1 MSETNNN
8 GTESGPGA
16 PGWEVEVP
24 VQELDQSCRTPVLFL
39 LGKAAGWLFL
49 GTLLA
54 FFNSVRLHAP
64 DLLAHCPW
72 LTYGRIGP
80 AASTALI
87 YGFALQAAF
96 AVAIW
101 LVVRMSKSVLVLP
114 GYLTIAAGFWNL
126 GVFVGIV
133 GILAGDATSYAL
145 FEIPKY
151 ATPILF
157 VAYSIIGGLT
167 LVTFQRR
174 QVQDLY
180 VSQWFLLTALLWFPW
195 ILSTAALLLQYYP
208 VRGVVQVVVAGWYAT
223 GLMTLV
229 LGGVGLA
236 SIFYLL
242 PKLLK
247 RSLHSHY
254 LAVFAFWLLVFF
266 GSGAGILSGST
277 VPAWISGLSAAFTFF
292 ACFATVL
299 VALNWYET
307 IGGQFGRLF
316 DDDFRFLTVGMI
328 SFILHGVLSAL
339 NAHSGIAEF
348 TQFSLVIPA
357 IQQLALVGFVSMSL
371 FALAYHLLPRLLGS
385 ATLNRGLINGHFWL
399 TLVGLLLTAGI
410 LGLGGLIQG
419 QTMNDASVPFSAVTK
434 SALNFMRIETVGSL
448 LLLAGACL
456 FLLNVSRSVCQA
468 LCCGEGGLLCC
479 LQGNVSGGDGE
490 RAAIASVADD
500 QSTASAAAKKAPR
513 KVSKKAPAK
522 KKAAKKVTVAKKKQ
536 AKKAAKKS

>member
-8 GTESGPGA
+8 GTESGTGA

-54 FFNSVRLHAP
+54 FFNSVRFHAP

-72 LTYGRIGP
+72 LTYGRVGP
-80 AASTALI
+80 AASTAFV

-101 LVVRMSKSVLVLP
+101 LVVRLSKSVLVLP
-114 GYLTIAAGFWNL
+114 GYLTVAAGFWNL
-126 GVFVGIV
+126 GVMVGFV

-157 VAYSIIGGLT
+157 VAYTIIGGLT

-174 QVQDLY
+174 QVKELY

-223 GLMTLV
+223 GLLTLV

-236 SIFYLL
+236 AIFYLL
-242 PKLLK
+242 PKLLNK
-247 RSLHSHY
+247 PLHSHY
-254 LAVFAFWLLVFF
+254 LAVFSFWLLVFF
-266 GSGAGILSGST
+266 GGGAGILSGTT
-277 VPAWISGLSAAFTFF
+277 VPAWVSGLSAAFSFF
-292 ACFATVL
+292 VCFATL
-299 VALNWYET
+299 MVALNWYET
-307 IGGQFGRLF
+307 IGGSMSRLF
-316 DDDFRFLTVGMI
+316 DSEFRFLSVGMI
-328 SFILHGVLSAL
+328 SFILLGLLSTL
-339 NAHSGIAEF
+339 NAYSGITEL
-348 TQFSLVIPA
+348 TQFTLVIPA
-357 IQQLALVGFVSMSL
+357 IQQLALVGFISMSL
-371 FALAYHLLPRLLGS
+371 FAVAYHLLPRLLGS
-385 ATLNRGLINGHFWL
+385 AGLNPRLINGHFWL
-399 TLVGLLLTAGI
+399 TVVGLVLTAGV

-448 LLLAGACL
+448 LLLGGGLL
-456 FLLNVSRSVCQA
+456 FFINISRSVCQA
-468 LCCGEGGLLCC
+468 LCCGDGGLLSCI
-479 LQGNVSGGDGE
+479 QGSESGDVAVSGAV
-490 RAAIASVADD
+490 AANS
-500 QSTASAAAKKAPR
+500 SSSSSSPAAKKAPR
-513 KVSKKAPAK
+513 KAAKKAPAK
-522 KKAAKKVTVAKKKQ
+522 KKAAKKATVAKKKQ